1 MNRNTHKGPKPIF
14 VTTPAGT
21 AKYPRLNEPDTR
33 FDEKGVYRVSL
44 ILEGEDAQQLADTLQ
59 NYYETVVSEF
69 TTGKKKLREAPL
81 PWESEVDEESGEET
95 GRWIFKCKQ
104 KAIKVNPTTGNEE
117 ALFVQLVGPDAK
129 PTDVQVGGGSVIKC
143 HVMVTGWHVPALGV
157 GISLRLLA
165 VQVLEAKSYSGD
177 AKSFGFRDE
186 TATYGT
192 QDTVAQ
198 PAAEEESEE
207 DFAF

>member
-1 MNRNTHKGPKPIF
+1 MNRNAHKGPKPIF
-14 VTTPAGT
+14 VTTPAGI

-44 ILEGEDAQQLADTLQ
+44 ILDGDDGQELSDTLQ
-59 NYYETVVSEF
+59 KYFDSVMAEF
-69 TTGKKKLREAPL
+69 STGKKKLREAPL
-81 PWESEVDEESGEET
+81 PWEQEVDEESGEET

-104 KAIKVNPTTGNEE
+104 KAVKVNPTTGAEE
-117 ALFVQLVGPDAK
+117 NLFVQLVGPDAK
-129 PTDVQVGGGSVIKC
+129 PTDVQVGGGSTIKC

-186 TATYGT
+186 TASYGT
-192 QDTVAQ
+192 QEEVAQ
-198 PAAEEESEE
+198 PQQEEESEE